1 MAGWVREQQWCAVL
15 VGVGAMLSLRIG
27 VKPWVSH
34 DRHISLQLAFS
45 YSVIIETLW
54 GPGFGSGT
62 FEGISIRVE
71 QKGWLLAAS
80 V

>member
-1 MAGWVREQQWCAVL
+1 MCLGPRQWYAVL
-15 VGVGAMLSLRIG
+15 VGGGAMLSLRIV

-34 DRHISLQLAFS
+34 DRHISLQFAFS
-45 YSVIIETLW
+45 HSVIIETLW

-71 QKGWLLAAS
+71 QKGWLLAAW